1 MPAKSRRPAGW
12 GGKQRGQWLH
22 LVEETQGIQ
31 VERNA
36 ERAVEVASFHQND
49 MRGVVLLSPS
59 RERRA
64 AVLAGAT
71 AGGMLLLAMALGIL
85 LLSLCHV
92 VVHAGLFFTAWMA
105 MAGAAAFLAAR
116 QALRRARRYVVGA
129 SLDADAFGPLEVDLV
144 RRAPS
149 GYQLRLLPGMNGQID
164 NGRMP
169 LPVESLVAK
178 GPVALALPEQGRVR
192 VGMGPASW
200 VIRLITCVPGK
211 AELSFWQGL
220 TVLTALLRK
229 SLPVVALGLPLAV
242 LVTVLGSAPAV
253 RALTERD
260 LAPALAARATPWEI
274 EQSIRVQAQR
284 QATSLHACFDP
295 MPLQCQR
302 PGYVGVGLS
311 LSKQGDVLS
320 HWVSRSSYG
329 PDCPVTECMAEHAAQ
344 WFFEPVPEAMR
355 LILPIQVKR
364 TNKPLQPS
372 SVTISAGM

>member
-1 MPAKSRRPAGW
+1 M
-12 GGKQRGQWLH
+12 
-22 LVEETQGIQ
+22 
-31 VERNA
+31 ERNA

-71 AGGMLLLAMALGIL
+71 AGGVILLAMALGVL
-85 LLSLCHV
+85 LLSLCHI
-92 VVHAGLFFTAWMA
+92 VVHAGLFFAAWTA
-105 MAGAAAFLAAR
+105 MAAAATFLAAR
-116 QALRRARRYVVGA
+116 QALRRACRYVVGA
-129 SLDADAFGPLEVDLV
+129 SLDADAFGSLEVDLV
-144 RRAPS
+144 RHALS

-178 GPVALALPEQGRVR
+178 GAVSLALPEQGRVR
-192 VGMGPASW
+192 IGMGPASW
-200 VIRLITCVPGK
+200 VIRSITRVPDRAK
-211 AELSFWQGL
+211 PSFWQGL
-220 TVLTALLRK
+220 TLLTTRLRQ
-229 SLPVVALGLPLAV
+229 SLPVAALGLPLAI

-253 RALTERD
+253 RALTEKD
-260 LAPALAARATPWEI
+260 IAPALADGATPWEI

-284 QATSLHACFDP
+284 QASTLHACFDP

-329 PDCPVTECMAEHAAQ
+329 PDCPVTECMAKHAAR

-364 TNKPLQPS
+364 TNRPLQPS
-372 SVTISAGM
+372 SVTISAGL